1 MHACK
6 TPPRQEHTNTFKVTK
21 DIPAGQ
27 EIFVKYG
34 TAAWFENKNLPYF
47 DVDYARTMWRPD
59 LHPLPCRESVRHTP
73 PGVDGRHS
81 FAAMADTI
89 PSGTVVDISLCLEVS
104 LFVVDQFPFLWDF
117 VLVAAASQTVCVCA
131 YARMQKCVGNQYTHT
146 NKCLRVK
153 SRRHVF
159 LCHTPRKFLPHPLL
173 TSLTCTCHFMTW
185 AKMYVSVRV

>member
-117 VLVAAASQTVCVCA
+117 VLVAAASQTVCVCVCEDA
-131 YARMQKCVGNQYTHT
+131 EVCWQPVYPYEQMSPCQIPQACIPLSYTAQIPTTPTPDLANVHVSLHDVGQN
-146 NKCLRVK
+146 
-153 SRRHVF
+153 
-159 LCHTPRKFLPHPLL
+159 
-173 TSLTCTCHFMTW
+173 
-185 AKMYVSVRV
+185 VRQC